1 MTTWAD
7 EYVTLLEDCEK
18 RSERLSD
25 WELGFVDSLQ
35 RQLAEGRRPSAKQI
49 ETLDTIWERA
59 TRAELLEALN
69 DLTLNVSE
77 AMKTGGWVPT
87 PLHESF
93 WGSMCTAMSV
103 AKKAAEGA
111 R

>member
-1 MTTWAD
+1 MPGLHFPSECHTAADYQRTKMTTWAD

-49 ETLDTIWERA
+49 EALDTIWERA
-59 TRAELLEALN
+59 TKR
-69 DLTLNVSE
+69 
-77 AMKTGGWVPT
+77 G
-87 PLHESF
+87 
-93 WGSMCTAMSV
+93 
-103 AKKAAEGA
+103 
-111 R
+111 